1 MLIEMKLNA
10 FLEKTASSDP
20 VPGGGSISALAAASA
35 AGLVEMVANL
45 TAEGKGFETIK
56 TEMKEISEKA
66 ATFRAK
72 LSGCI
77 DRDSDAYHQV
87 ISSFKMPKNNEAEAK
102 TRTRAIQAALKHA
115 AEVPL
120 GVASETIELMTLA
133 GIVLKKGNPNAVTDG
148 LVAVMMART
157 AILGALCNV
166 KINLKSI
173 TDTSY
178 VSKLSAQVRKMETIA
193 LKKEK
198 DLLAL
203 EKQLF

>member
-10 FLEKTASSDP
+10 FLDRTASSDP

-35 AGLVEMVANL
+35 AALVEMVANL
-45 TAEGKGFETIK
+45 TGSGKGSDATK
-56 TEMKEISEKA
+56 TEMKKISGKA
-66 ATFRAK
+66 AVFREK

-77 DRDSDAYHQV
+77 DRDSKAYNQV
-87 ISSFKMPKNNEAEAK
+87 ISSFKMPKNNDAQAK
-102 TRTRAIQAALKHA
+102 KRIMAIQAALKHA

-120 GVASETIELMTLA
+120 WVASETLKLMTLA
-133 GIVLKKGNPNAVTDG
+133 EIVLKKGNPNAVTDG

-178 VSKLSAQVRKMETIA
+178 VSKLSAQVREMETMA
-193 LKKEK
+193 MKKEK
-198 DLLAL
+198 DLLAFGN
-203 EKQLF
+203 QLF

>member
-1 MLIEMKLNA
+1 MKLNA
-10 FLEKTASSDP
+10 FLDRTASSDP

-35 AGLVEMVANL
+35 ASLVEMVANL
-45 TAEGKGFETIK
+45 TAGGKGFEATK
-56 TEMKEISEKA
+56 TEMKEISGKA
-66 ATFRAK
+66 AAFRVK
-72 LSGCI
+72 LSECI
-77 DRDSDAYHQV
+77 DQDSKAYIQV
-87 ISSFKMPKNNEAEAK
+87 ISSFKMPKNNEAEAT
-102 TRTRAIQAALKHA
+102 TRTRTIQAALKHA

-120 GVASETIELMTLA
+120 WVASETLKVMSLA
-133 GIVLKKGNPNAVTDG
+133 EMVLKKGNRNAVTDG

-178 VSKLSAQVRKMETIA
+178 VSKLSEQIKDMEIKA

-203 EKQLF
+203 VNL

>member
-1 MLIEMKLNA
+1 MLTEMKLNV

-45 TAEGKGFETIK
+45 TSGGKESEATQ
-56 TEMKEISEKA
+56 TQMKEISREA
-66 ATFRAK
+66 AAFRVK
-72 LSGCI
+72 LSECI
-77 DRDSDAYHQV
+77 DRDSEAYQQV
-87 ISSFKMPKNNEAEAK
+87 MSSFKMSKTNEAEAK
-102 TRTRAIQAALKHA
+102 TRIRAIQAALKHA

-120 GVASETIELMTLA
+120 WVASETLKLMTLA
-133 GIVLKKGNPNAVTDG
+133 EIMLKKGNPNAVTDG

-173 TDTSY
+173 TDPSY
-178 VSKLSAQVRKMETIA
+178 VSKLSAQVREIETEV

-198 DLLAL
+198 ELLAL
-203 EKQLF
+203 GKQVL

>member
-10 FLEKTASSDP
+10 FLDQTASSDP

-35 AGLVEMVANL
+35 AALVEMVANL
-45 TAEGKGFETIK
+45 TGGGKGLEATQ
-56 TEMKEISEKA
+56 TEMKEISGKA
-66 ATFRAK
+66 AQFRKK
-72 LSGCI
+72 LSDCI
-77 DRDSDAYHQV
+77 DRDSKAYNQV
-87 ISSFKMPKNNEAEAK
+87 ISSFKMPKNNEAQIK

-120 GVASETIELMTLA
+120 WVASETLEVMSLA
-133 GIVLKKGNPNAVTDG
+133 EIVLQKGNPNAVTDG

-157 AILGALCNV
+157 AVLGALCNV

-178 VSKLSAQVRKMETIA
+178 VSKISAQVREMETIA

-198 DLLAL
+198 NLLAIVNL
-203 EKQLF
+203 

>member
-1 MLIEMKLNA
+1 MLIEMKLDV
-10 FLEKTASSDP
+10 FLDKTASSDP

-35 AGLVEMVANL
+35 AALVEMVANL
-45 TAEGKGFETIK
+45 TSSGKRFEATK
-56 TEMKEISEKA
+56 TEMKEISGKA
-66 ATFRAK
+66 AAFREK

-77 DRDSDAYHQV
+77 DRDSEAYNQV

-102 TRTRAIQAALKHA
+102 KRTMAIQTALKRA

-120 GVASETIELMTLA
+120 EVASETLKVMSLA
-133 GIVLKKGNPNAVTDG
+133 EIVLKKGNPNAVTDG

-157 AILGALCNV
+157 AILGALYNV

-173 TDTSY
+173 TDSSN
-178 VSKLSAQVRKMETIA
+178 VLKLSAQVREMEVTA

-203 EKQLF
+203 VTL

>member
-10 FLEKTASSDP
+10 FLDRTASSDP

-45 TAEGKGFETIK
+45 TSGGKGFEATK
-56 TEMKEISEKA
+56 TEMKEISGKA
-66 ATFRAK
+66 AVFRK
-72 LSGCI
+72 KISGCI
-77 DRDSDAYHQV
+77 DLDSEAYNQV
-87 ISSFKMPKNNEAEAK
+87 ILSYKMPKNNEAEAK

-120 GVASETIELMTLA
+120 RVASETLKLMTLA
-133 GIVLKKGNPNAVTDG
+133 EIVLKKGNPNAVTDG
-148 LVAVMMART
+148 LVAVMMARA
-157 AILGALCNV
+157 AILGALYNV
-166 KINLKSI
+166 KINLKFI
-173 TDTSY
+173 KDASY
-178 VSKLSAQVRKMETIA
+178 VSKLSAQVREMEATA

-203 EKQLF
+203 VNL

>member
-1 MLIEMKLNA
+1 MLTEMKLNA
-10 FLEKTASSDP
+10 FLDKTASSDP

-45 TAEGKGFETIK
+45 TADGKGFEAIK
-56 TEMKEISEKA
+56 TEMKEISGKA
-66 ATFRAK
+66 AAFRAK
-72 LSGCI
+72 LSECI
-77 DRDSDAYHQV
+77 DRDSEAYRQV
-87 ISSFKMPKNNEAEAK
+87 ISSFKMPKANEAKAK
-102 TRTRAIQAALKHA
+102 ARTRAIQAALKHA
-115 AEVPL
+115 VEVPL
-120 GVASETIELMTLA
+120 RVAYETLELMTLA
-133 GIVLKKGNPNAVTDG
+133 EIVLKKGNPNAVTDG

-166 KINLKSI
+166 KINLKFI

-178 VSKLSAQVRKMETIA
+178 VSKLSAQVREMETMA

-203 EKQLF
+203 GNL

>member
-10 FLEKTASSDP
+10 FLDKTASSDP
-20 VPGGGSISALAAASA
+20 VPGGGSISALAGASA
-35 AGLVEMVANL
+35 AGLVEMIANI
-45 TAEGKGFETIK
+45 TAGGKGLEATQ
-56 TEMKEISEKA
+56 TEMKEISGKA
-66 ATFRAK
+66 AEFREK
-72 LSGCI
+72 LSECI
-77 DRDSDAYHQV
+77 DRDSKAYNQV
-87 ISSFKMPKNNEAEAK
+87 ISSFKMPKNNETQAK

-120 GVASETIELMTLA
+120 WVASETLKLMTLA
-133 GIVLKKGNPNAVTDG
+133 EIVLKKGNPNAVTDG

-178 VSKLSAQVRKMETIA
+178 VSKLKAQVREMETTA
-193 LKKEK
+193 MKKEK

-203 EKQLF
+203 VNL

>member
-10 FLEKTASSDP
+10 FLDRTASSDP

-45 TAEGKGFETIK
+45 TAGGKGFEATK
-56 TEMKEISEKA
+56 TEMIDISGKA
-66 ATFRAK
+66 AAFRKK

-77 DRDSDAYHQV
+77 DRDYKAYNQV
-87 ISSFKMPKNNEAEAK
+87 ISSFKMPKNNEAEAES
-102 TRTRAIQAALKHA
+102 RSRAIQAALKHA

-120 GVASETIELMTLA
+120 GVASETLKLMTLA
-133 GIVLKKGNPNAVTDG
+133 EIVLKKGNPNAVTDG
-148 LVAVMMART
+148 LVATMMART
-157 AILGALCNV
+157 AIMGALCNV

-178 VSKLSAQVRKMETIA
+178 VSRISARVREMETIA

-198 DLLAL
+198 ELLAL
-203 EKQLF
+203 GKQLL

>member
-1 MLIEMKLNA
+1 MFTEMKLNA
-10 FLEKTASSDP
+10 FLDRTASSDP

-45 TAEGKGFETIK
+45 TAGGKGFEATK
-56 TEMKEISEKA
+56 TEMKEISRKSA
-66 ATFRAK
+66 AIRKK
-72 LSGCI
+72 LSECI
-77 DRDSDAYHQV
+77 DLDSKAYNQV
-87 ISSFKMPKNNEAEAK
+87 ISSFKMPQNTEAEK
-102 TRTRAIQAALKHA
+102 KNRTIAIQAALKHA

-120 GVASETIELMTLA
+120 WVASETLNLIKLA
-133 GIVLKKGNPNAVTDG
+133 EIVLKKGNPNAVTDA

-178 VSKLSAQVRKMETIA
+178 VSKLSAQVREMETIVI
-193 LKKEK
+193 KKEK
-198 DLLAL
+198 YLLAL
-203 EKQLF
+203 VNI

>member
-10 FLEKTASSDP
+10 FLDQTASSDP
-20 VPGGGSISALAAASA
+20 VPGGGSISALAGASA

-45 TAEGKGFETIK
+45 TTGGKGLEATQ
-56 TEMKEISEKA
+56 TEMKEISGKA
-66 ATFRAK
+66 AEFREK
-72 LSGCI
+72 LSECI
-77 DRDSDAYHQV
+77 DRDSKAYNQV
-87 ISSFKMPKNNEAEAK
+87 ISSFKMPKNNETQAK

-120 GVASETIELMTLA
+120 WVASETLKLMTLA
-133 GIVLKKGNPNAVTDG
+133 EIVLKKGNPNAVTDG

-178 VSKLSAQVRKMETIA
+178 VSKLSAQVREMETMA
-193 LKKEK
+193 MKKEK

-203 EKQLF
+203 VNL

>member
-10 FLEKTASSDP
+10 FLDRTASSDP

-45 TAEGKGFETIK
+45 TSGGKGFEATK
-56 TEMKEISEKA
+56 TEMKEISGKA
-66 ATFRAK
+66 AIFRK
-72 LSGCI
+72 KISGCI
-77 DRDSDAYHQV
+77 DLDSEAYNQV
-87 ISSFKMPKNNEAEAK
+87 ILSYKMPKNNEAEAK

-120 GVASETIELMTLA
+120 RVASETLKLMTLA
-133 GIVLKKGNPNAVTDG
+133 EIVLKKGNPNAVTDG
-148 LVAVMMART
+148 LVAVMMARA
-157 AILGALCNV
+157 AILGALYNV
-166 KINLKSI
+166 KINLKFI
-173 TDTSY
+173 TDASY
-178 VSKLSAQVRKMETIA
+178 VSKLSAQVREMEATA

-203 EKQLF
+203 VNL

>member
-1 MLIEMKLNA
+1 MLIEMKLNT
-10 FLEKTASSDP
+10 FLDRTASSDP

-35 AGLVEMVANL
+35 ASLIEMVANL
-45 TAEGKGFETIK
+45 TAGGKGFEAIK
-56 TEMKEISEKA
+56 TEMKEISGKA
-66 ATFRAK
+66 AAFRVR
-72 LSGCI
+72 LSECI
-77 DRDSDAYHQV
+77 DQDSKAYYQV
-87 ISSFKMPKNNEAEAK
+87 ISSFKMPKNNEAEAT
-102 TRTRAIQAALKHA
+102 TRTKAIQAALKHA

-120 GVASETIELMTLA
+120 WVASETLKVMSLA
-133 GIVLKKGNPNAVTDG
+133 EMVLKKGNRNAVTDG

-173 TDTSY
+173 TDISY
-178 VSKLSAQVRKMETIA
+178 VSKISAQVKDMEVKA

-203 EKQLF
+203 ANL

>member
-10 FLEKTASSDP
+10 FLDRTASSDP

-45 TAEGKGFETIK
+45 TAGGKGSEAIK
-56 TEMKEISEKA
+56 TEMKEISGKA
-66 ATFRAK
+66 AEFRVK
-72 LSGCI
+72 LSECI
-77 DRDSDAYHQV
+77 DQDSKAYHQV
-87 ISSFKMPKNNEAEAK
+87 ILSFKMSKTNEAEAT

-120 GVASETIELMTLA
+120 WVASETLKLMTLA
-133 GIVLKKGNPNAVTDG
+133 EIVLKKGNPNAVTDG

-178 VSKLSAQVRKMETIA
+178 VSKLSAQVREMETMV
-193 LKKEK
+193 LKNEK
-198 DLLAL
+198 ALLAL
-203 EKQLF
+203 VNF

>member
-10 FLEKTASSDP
+10 FLDKTASSDP

-45 TAEGKGFETIK
+45 TAGGKGFETSK
-56 TEMKEISEKA
+56 TEMKKISSKA
-66 ATFRAK
+66 AAFRVK
-72 LSGCI
+72 LAGYI
-77 DRDSDAYHQV
+77 DRDSEAYNQV
-87 ISSFKMPKNNEAEAK
+87 ISSYKMPKNNEDEAK
-102 TRTRAIQAALKHA
+102 ARTMAIQAALKYA

-120 GVASETIELMTLA
+120 QVASETLKVMSLA
-133 GIVLKKGNPNAVTDG
+133 EIVLKKGNPNAVTDG

-157 AILGALCNV
+157 AILGALYNV

-173 TDTSY
+173 TDASN
-178 VSKLSAQVRKMETIA
+178 VSKLSAQVREMEVTA
-193 LKKEK
+193 LKREK

-203 EKQLF
+203 VTL

>member
-1 MLIEMKLNA
+1 MFTEMKLNA
-10 FLEKTASSDP
+10 FLDRIASSDP

-45 TAEGKGFETIK
+45 TAGGKGFEATK
-56 TEMKEISEKA
+56 TEMKEISRKSA
-66 ATFRAK
+66 AIRKK
-72 LSGCI
+72 LSECI
-77 DRDSDAYHQV
+77 DLDSKAYNQV
-87 ISSFKMPKNNEAEAK
+87 ISSFKMPQNTEAEK
-102 TRTRAIQAALKHA
+102 KNRTIAIQAALKHA

-120 GVASETIELMTLA
+120 WVASETLNLIKLA
-133 GIVLKKGNPNAVTDG
+133 EIVLKKGNPNAVTDA

-178 VSKLSAQVRKMETIA
+178 VSKLSAQVREMETIVI
-193 LKKEK
+193 KKEK
-198 DLLAL
+198 YLLAL
-203 EKQLF
+203 VNI

>member
-10 FLEKTASSDP
+10 FLDRTASSDP

-45 TAEGKGFETIK
+45 TGGGKGSDAIK

-66 ATFRAK
+66 AAFRVK
-72 LSGCI
+72 LSECI
-77 DRDSDAYHQV
+77 DRDSKAYNQV
-87 ISSFKMPKNNEAEAK
+87 ISSYKMPKNNEAEAT

-120 GVASETIELMTLA
+120 QVASETLKLMTLA
-133 GIVLKKGNPNAVTDG
+133 EIVLKKGNPNAVTDG

-157 AILGALCNV
+157 AILGALFNV

-173 TDTSY
+173 TDSSY
-178 VSKLSAQVRKMETIA
+178 VSMLSAQVRETEVTA

-198 DLLAL
+198 DLLTL
-203 EKQLF
+203 VNL

>member
-10 FLEKTASSDP
+10 FLDRTASSDP

-45 TAEGKGFETIK
+45 TSGRKGFEATK
-56 TEMKEISEKA
+56 TEMKEISGKA
-66 ATFRAK
+66 AVFRK
-72 LSGCI
+72 KISGCI
-77 DRDSDAYHQV
+77 DLDSEAYNQV
-87 ISSFKMPKNNEAEAK
+87 ILSYKMPKNNEAEAK

-120 GVASETIELMTLA
+120 RVASETLKLMTLA
-133 GIVLKKGNPNAVTDG
+133 EIVLKKGNPNAVTDG
-148 LVAVMMART
+148 LVAVMMARA
-157 AILGALCNV
+157 AILGALYNV
-166 KINLKSI
+166 KINLKFI
-173 TDTSY
+173 TDASY
-178 VSKLSAQVRKMETIA
+178 VSKLSAQVREMEATA

-203 EKQLF
+203 VNL

>member
-10 FLEKTASSDP
+10 FLDRTASSDP

-45 TAEGKGFETIK
+45 TSGRKGFEATK
-56 TEMKEISEKA
+56 TEMKEISGKA
-66 ATFRAK
+66 AVFRK
-72 LSGCI
+72 KISGCI
-77 DRDSDAYHQV
+77 DLDSEAYNQV
-87 ISSFKMPKNNEAEAK
+87 ILSYKMPKNNEAEAK

-120 GVASETIELMTLA
+120 RVASETLKLMTLA
-133 GIVLKKGNPNAVTDG
+133 EIVLKKGNPNAVTDG
-148 LVAVMMART
+148 LVAVMMARA
-157 AILGALCNV
+157 AILGALYNV
-166 KINLKSI
+166 KINLKFI
-173 TDTSY
+173 KDASY
-178 VSKLSAQVRKMETIA
+178 VSKLSAQVREMEATA

-203 EKQLF
+203 VNL

>member
-1 MLIEMKLNA
+1 MKLNA
-10 FLEKTASSDP
+10 FLDKTASSDP

-35 AGLVEMVANL
+35 AGLVEMVANI
-45 TAEGKGFETIK
+45 TAGGKGLEATQ
-56 TEMKEISEKA
+56 TEMKEISGKA
-66 ATFRAK
+66 AEFREK
-72 LSGCI
+72 LSECI
-77 DRDSDAYHQV
+77 DRDSKAYSQV
-87 ISSFKMPKNNEAEAK
+87 ISSFKMSKNNEAQAK

-120 GVASETIELMTLA
+120 WVASETLKVMTLA
-133 GIVLKKGNPNAVTDG
+133 EIVLKKGNPNAVTDG

-173 TDTSY
+173 TDASY
-178 VSKLSAQVRKMETIA
+178 VSKLKAQVRKMETMA
-193 LKKEK
+193 MKKEK

-203 EKQLF
+203 VNL

>member
-10 FLEKTASSDP
+10 FLDRTASSDP

-45 TAEGKGFETIK
+45 TSGGKGFEATK
-56 TEMKEISEKA
+56 TEMKEISGKA
-66 ATFRAK
+66 AVFRK
-72 LSGCI
+72 KISGCI
-77 DRDSDAYHQV
+77 DLDSEAYNQV
-87 ISSFKMPKNNEAEAK
+87 ILSYKMPKNNEAEAK

-120 GVASETIELMTLA
+120 RVASETLKLMTLA
-133 GIVLKKGNPNAVTDG
+133 EIVLKKGNPNAVTDG
-148 LVAVMMART
+148 LVAVMMARA
-157 AILGALCNV
+157 AILGALYNV
-166 KINLKSI
+166 KINLKFI
-173 TDTSY
+173 TDASY
-178 VSKLSAQVRKMETIA
+178 VSKLSAQVREMEATA

-203 EKQLF
+203 VNL

>member
-1 MLIEMKLNA
+1 
-10 FLEKTASSDP
+10 
-20 VPGGGSISALAAASA
+20 
-35 AGLVEMVANL
+35 MVANL
-45 TAEGKGFETIK
+45 TSGGKRFEATK
-56 TEMKEISEKA
+56 TEMKEISVKA
-66 ATFRAK
+66 AAFREK

-77 DRDSDAYHQV
+77 DRDSEAYNQV

-102 TRTRAIQAALKHA
+102 KRTMAIQTALKRA

-120 GVASETIELMTLA
+120 EVASETLKVMSLA
-133 GIVLKKGNPNAVTDG
+133 EIVLKKGNPNAVTDG

-157 AILGALCNV
+157 AILGALYNV

-173 TDTSY
+173 TDSSN
-178 VSKLSAQVRKMETIA
+178 VLKLSAQVREMEVTA

-203 EKQLF
+203 VTL